1 MKPTSER
8 RHFAATVTAVA
19 VLVASPLTALAQP
32 AAKVYRIGVLGGENT
47 SPWNGLRQ
55 GLREHGYVEG
65 RNVAIEWRWSEGFA
79 ERFPALATELVN
91 LRVDV
96 IVAAGTQAIQAA
108 KQATSA
114 IPIVM
119 GTGSYPDKLGFVES
133 LARPGGNVTG
143 LSNLAPELMA
153 KKLDLLKEFVPKVS
167 RVAVIFNPA
176 SPVEPLGLRELQT
189 AAQAAQLEIVPV
201 EVRNPDDFP
210 AAFTA
215 LSALRPDA
223 LLAFGNPVNFKG
235 RQLIADFALRHRLP
249 SIYEGTLFVE
259 AGGLISYAPSFFE
272 MFRRSATYV
281 DKILKG
287 TKPADLPVEL
297 PTKFEL
303 VINHRT
309 AQALDLAIP
318 PGLRLR
324 ADQIID

>member
-1 MKPTSER
+1 
-8 RHFAATVTAVA
+8 
-19 VLVASPLTALAQP
+19 
-32 AAKVYRIGVLGGENT
+32 
-47 SPWNGLRQ
+47 
-55 GLREHGYVEG
+55 
-65 RNVAIEWRWSEGFA
+65 
-79 ERFPALATELVN
+79 
-91 LRVDV
+91 
-96 IVAAGTQAIQAA
+96 
-108 KQATSA
+108 
-114 IPIVM
+114 
-119 GTGSYPDKLGFVES
+119 
-133 LARPGGNVTG
+133 
-143 LSNLAPELMA
+143 MA